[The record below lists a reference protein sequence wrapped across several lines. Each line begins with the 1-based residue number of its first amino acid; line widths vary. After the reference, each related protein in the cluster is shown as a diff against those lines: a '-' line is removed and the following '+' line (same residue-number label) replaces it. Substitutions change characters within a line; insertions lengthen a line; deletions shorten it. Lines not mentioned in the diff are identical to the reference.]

1 MLNISETKL
10 AGLTLML
17 GPSLASL
24 LYIIFV
30 AIPPILSSTSIDQM
44 DWSVIAREQSEL
56 DIWIR
61 LPLLLVPVF
70 LTLCVFGFSVL
81 SETLAQFSHFYKAGM
96 NFFVGNIIISA
107 AAWGVTQ
114 SIVWL
119 GAPGWPAAV
128 VSAGMASYAGFLGS
142 IGMLIIA
149 LSVSANRDS
158 YNQPLAYIVSAFMF
172 LGILIQAVIL
182 LDRTEY
188 ILSIANPL
196 TGITYVVFSVWAI
209 TLGRKLYQQ

>member
-1 MLNISETKL
+1 MSDVSETKL

-17 GPSLASL
+17 GPSLATL
-24 LYIIFV
+24 LYIIFI
-30 AIPPILSSTSIDQM
+30 AIPSILSSTSIDQM

-56 DIWIR
+56 DIWVR

-70 LTLCVFGFSVL
+70 LTFSVFGFSVL
-81 SETLAQFSHFYKAGM
+81 SETLEKFSHFYKAGM
-96 NFFVGNIIISA
+96 NFFVANIIISA

-149 LSVSANRDS
+149 LSVSANKDS
-158 YNQPLAYIVSAFMF
+158 YNQSLSYIVSAFMF
-172 LGILIQAVIL
+172 LGILIQGVIL

-196 TGITYVVFSVWAI
+196 TGFTYVVFSVWAI

>member
-70 LTLCVFGFSVL
+70 LTFSVFGFSVL
-81 SETLAQFSHFYKAGM
+81 SCPVRSLNSPSMIGPFTLRS
-96 NFFVGNIIISA
+96 IS
-107 AAWGVTQ
+107 
-114 SIVWL
+114 L
-119 GAPGWPAAV
+119 
-128 VSAGMASYAGFLGS
+128 LKGS
-142 IGMLIIA
+142 
-149 LSVSANRDS
+149 
-158 YNQPLAYIVSAFMF
+158 
-172 LGILIQAVIL
+172 
-182 LDRTEY
+182 
-188 ILSIANPL
+188 
-196 TGITYVVFSVWAI
+196 
-209 TLGRKLYQQ
+209 